1 MAGDEFSRS
10 QAILGELDHHG
21 RVVVTDLAAKLGV
34 SPVTVRKDL
43 QALEERSV
51 LRRVRGGA
59 VAAQGGDEG
68 SFEVR
73 MRQHRSEKD
82 AIARAVAPLVHDGD
96 VVALDS
102 STTCHHL
109 ARRLLQ
115 RRGLVVVTNSLA
127 LASLFSERSDA
138 RVLLPGGVVRRAAR
152 SVVGLVGDVLAG
164 RGRIDHGFI
173 SGNGISAAH
182 GVMDLALE
190 EAEAKRYLA
199 GPCRQVHALLDSS
212 KFGAFSLHA
221 SVPLADLTA
230 VWTDDAADAD
240 AVAEIEAAGV
250 PVHTLATGPVPA

>member
-1 MAGDEFSRS
+1 M
-10 QAILGELDHHG
+10 
-21 RVVVTDLAAKLGV
+21 
-34 SPVTVRKDL
+34 
-43 QALEERSV
+43 
-51 LRRVRGGA
+51 RRR
-59 VAAQGGDEG
+59 
-68 SFEVR
+68 
-73 MRQHRSEKD
+73 RSEKD
-82 AIARAVAPLVHDGD
+82 AVARAVAPLVRDGD

-109 ARRLLQ
+109 ARQLLP

-127 LASLFSERSDA
+127 LASLFTERSDA
-138 RVLLPGGVVRRAAR
+138 RVLLPGGTVRRAAR

-164 RGRIDHGFI
+164 RGRIDHGFL

-221 SVPLADLTA
+221 SVPLDRLTA
-230 VWTDDAADAD
+230 VWTDDGAGPD

-250 PVHTLATGPVPA
+250 PVHVVPTTGGPS